1 MYKKYQI
8 ETYSELKENNLL
20 NYLLE
25 WAVGNAREKFFDIFK
40 KKTQYSKKKSIIDIG
55 TTPSLRKIHN
65 SILSKVKK
73 NNNVTCL
80 SNLTA
85 NHYLKNILI
94 LKNLYKQMP
103 EKIIY
108 LGIHLI

>member
-8 ETYSELKENNLL
+8 ETYSDLKENNLL
-20 NYLLE
+20 NYFLE
-25 WAVGNAREKFFDIFK
+25 RAVGNAREKFFDILK

-80 SNLTA
+80 SNLNCKSLSKKYT
-85 NHYLKNILI
+85 NIKKFI
-94 LKNLYKQMP
+94 QADAR
-103 EKIIY
+103 
-108 LGIHLI
+108 